1 MTWKERALQAAD
13 TKAAREEDEQR
24 LRDAQA
30 RAKQIKAFQFALRT
44 LLEEDITVDD
54 LQVTADG
61 VTFRWTFEHISRKW
75 GIVMQGVCPDCCGQ
89 GKTDTRLSHP
99 STFFIFLGTDIPEI
113 RVLPSAV
120 VAHLDVRDHIVSRLS
135 TRGVS
140 TVRRPLAC

>member
-1 MTWKERALQAAD
+1 MTWKDRALQAAD

-30 RAKQIKAFQFALRT
+30 RAKQIKAFQFALST

-75 GIVMQGVCPDCCGQ
+75 GIVMQGVCPDCGASTWSGHVDTLERLGQ
-89 GKTDTRLSHP
+89 LLQRFYPESDHVKEHLKTPQVQSVTR
-99 STFFIFLGTDIPEI
+99 TT
-113 RVLPSAV
+113 
-120 VAHLDVRDHIVSRLS
+120 
-135 TRGVS
+135 
-140 TVRRPLAC
+140 PLRNEN